1 MPSTTADPVS
11 KPAAERPG
19 WLSWSI
25 AVLFGLF
32 FAYDVFEAVGN
43 LVGIVGTANGL
54 AVPVLPL
61 GWVVLIGG
69 LLLPVV
75 AFAIAFLDRS
85 RAVARRAGRA
95 LPRRPVRRR
104 GDLAV
109 GPRDVRRAAADRPL
123 RLTRPPHRHTTNRP
137 VRLR

>member
-69 LLLPVV
+69 LLLPIV
-75 AFAIAFLDRS
+75 AFAIAYRTGRGRS
-85 RAVARRAGRA
+85 LGEQAVRYLVA
-95 LPRRPVRRR
+95 LCVVEAVSLSILAMF
-104 GDLAV
+104 GAQQLIDLSA
-109 GPRDVRRAAADRPL
+109 
-123 RLTRPPHRHTTNRP
+123 
-137 VRLR
+137 

>member
-43 LVGIVGTANGL
+43 LVGIVGTASGL

-75 AFAIAFLDRS
+75 AFAIAFWTGRERS
-85 RAVARRAGRA
+85 LGEQAVRYLVA
-95 LPRRPVRRR
+95 LCVVAAISLSVLAMF
-104 GDLAV
+104 GAQQLIDLSV
-109 GPRDVRRAAADRPL
+109 
-123 RLTRPPHRHTTNRP
+123 
-137 VRLR
+137 

>member
-69 LLLPVV
+69 LLLPIV
-75 AFAIAFLDRS
+75 AFAIACWTGRDRS
-85 RAVARRAGRA
+85 LGEQAVRYLVA
-95 LPRRPVRRR
+95 LCVVAPISLSVLAMF
-104 GDLAV
+104 GAQQLIDLSV
-109 GPRDVRRAAADRPL
+109 
-123 RLTRPPHRHTTNRP
+123 
-137 VRLR
+137 